1 MVTTHTREQR
11 RRTLVAWWPPGARGR
26 DVLTPEEMHAAALR
40 ARGAP
45 LKAVASDLG
54 RSGAAVSYVLAGA
67 MRKLRL
73 ECLSELVAFFSSWP
87 EDVTVHALG
96 EGEERVVVVS
106 YRLPPLSLPRCL
118 SNAERRVVEGLVEGR
133 SYKAIAHTHGIALRT
148 VANHVASV
156 HEKLAVHSR
165 LELVAVLQRGS
176 HPSELGAGV

>member
-1 MVTTHTREQR
+1 MVTTHTREPHA
-11 RRTLVAWWPPGARGR
+11 RTLVAWWPPEGRGR

-67 MRKLRL
+67 MRKLGL

-87 EDVTVHALG
+87 DKVTVHALG
-96 EGEERVVVVS
+96 ESEPRSVVVS
-106 YRLPPLSLPRCL
+106 YRMPPLSLPRCL

-133 SYKAIAHTHGIALRT
+133 SYRAIAHTNGIALRT

-156 HEKLAVHSR
+156 HDKLAVHSR
-165 LELVAVLQRGS
+165 LELVAALQKGS
-176 HPSELGAGV
+176 YAADAGAGI